1 MQVTDSWNDFDS
13 TGILLPLNALLNLGR
28 LRPKRWFVILSMKK
42 VENIAELNKRLRS
55 LLFRTVNEYYDMLF
69 ELSVSLEINMFKS
82 ELYQL

>member
-28 LRPKRWFVILSMKK
+28 LRPMRWFVILSMKK
-42 VENIAELNKRLRS
+42 VENIAELIKRLRS

-69 ELSVSLEINMFKS
+69 ELSVGLEINMFKS